1 VVGYDV
7 GTADPIA
14 PAARA
19 LARADGG
26 RYTNDGLAP
35 VVGETMVSAAMAEAA
50 DEDGGAC
57 AAPGAAPVAGA
68 AADGAPTAPEKR
80 QFSLSLYAAALTAPA
95 ACRLDRSI
103 R

>member
-1 VVGYDV
+1 MVGYDV

-35 VVGETMVSAAMAEAA
+35 VVGETMVSAAMA